1 MRVALFAVVL
11 LAAFAAA
18 QLGPNQCNAPASL
31 TDSCTTYTDVAA
43 ATGEQCG
50 ICYNGIKGAGGASG
64 NYNFYC
70 ADAETTC
77 ATTSGNTYP
86 TCVTLNIVSR
96 GEPCTSSNTVCS
108 DSNWPIACLSGGN
121 NNVCGSA
128 GVFEAGQSCAATTF
142 NDFLSVSNVN
152 LVGCKFSQ
160 CVGGQCNVTST
171 GCQPYGSSAPGST
184 PAPPAPG
191 QYCDMTESPSVARPR
206 LAIGADCKNHTDGC
220 TWDATCLVDA
230 RDSANVKYV
239 CTKYGSGTLGSACSG
254 TYICQ
259 GDLACVAN
267 SDNVPVC
274 TAVVADGNACTFG
287 QASQCD
293 TSARPTSG
301 CVCDYTNGDGICVG
315 FNTGVNVV
323 NAYVQYTECVQQ
335 NGCTLLGSPYYGSCV
350 ANNCASEYKK
360 FSCATKSSKV
370 KSLKRSNTRV
380 KSICGSGSAAT
391 SALAVAAAFV
401 AVLAMIMA

>member
-1 MRVALFAVVL
+1 VL

-18 QLGPNQCNAPASL
+18 QLGPNQCNAPSSA
-31 TDSCTTYTDVAA
+31 TASCTSYTDVAA

-50 ICYNGIKGAGGASG
+50 ICFNGIRGEGGAAG

-70 ADAETTC
+70 ADPETTC
-77 ATTSGNTYP
+77 GLASGGTFP
-86 TCVTLNIVSR
+86 TCNPITVVTR
-96 GEPCTSSNTVCS
+96 GEPCTGSNSVCS

-128 GVFEAGQSCAATTF
+128 GVFEAGQACAATTF
-142 NDFLSVSNVN
+142 NDFLSISNVN

-160 CVGGQCNVTST
+160 CVGGTCNVTAT
-171 GCQPYGSSAPGST
+171 GCQPYGTSGPGTT

-206 LAIGADCKNHTDGC
+206 LPIGADCKNHTDGC
-220 TWDATCLVDA
+220 TWDATCVVDS
-230 RDSANVKYV
+230 RDSANVQYR
-239 CTKYGSGTLGSACSG
+239 CTKYGSGVAGSPCSG
-254 TYICQ
+254 AYVCD

-267 SDNVPVC
+267 ADGVPVC
-274 TAVVADGNACTFG
+274 TVVVADGNACTFG

-293 TSARPTSG
+293 SSARPTSS
-301 CVCDYTNGDGICVG
+301 CVCDFTKGEGVCVG
-315 FNTGVNVV
+315 LNTGDNVV
-323 NAYVQYTECVQQ
+323 DAYVQYTECVQQ

-350 ANNCASEYKK
+350 ANNCESAYRK
-360 FSCATKSSKV
+360 FTCARKSTNIR
-370 KSLKRSNTRV
+370 SLKGSNTRV
-380 KSICGSGSAAT
+380 KSVCGSGSAAT